1 MKIGKVYIISGPS
14 GVGKGT
20 VIAELLRLSENL
32 ELSVSATTRP
42 KRDGEIDKKNYFF
55 LSEDVFSKHIQ
66 KNNFLE
72 WCPVHQ
78 HRYGTLKSEVN
89 MRNQAGIDVI
99 LEIDTKGAFKVK
111 KQKPDA
117 IMIFIMPPSLEE
129 LRKRLENRGSENKEI
144 VEKRLKQAEIEIED
158 SKDYDFIIE
167 NKTISETKDK
177 LKSIINDK
185 SHVKGDSHAN

>member
-1 MKIGKVYIISGPS
+1 MKIGNIYIISGPS

-20 VIAELLRLSENL
+20 IIAELLRLSQDI
-32 ELSVSATTRP
+32 ELSVSATTRK
-42 KRDGEIDKKNYFF
+42 KRNGEEDKKNYFF
-55 LSEDVFSKHIQ
+55 LSESDFSDHIE

-72 WCPVHQ
+72 WCDVHQ
-78 HRYGTLKSEVN
+78 HRYGTLKNEVEK
-89 MRNQAGIDVI
+89 RNEAGIDVI

-129 LRKRLENRGSENKEI
+129 LRKRLENRGSEKREI
-144 VEKRLKQAEIEIED
+144 IEKRLNQAEIEIED

-167 NKTISETKDK
+167 NNIISETKEA
-177 LKSIINDK
+177 LESIIKDK
-185 SHVKGDSHAN
+185 SQATGDNHVN